1 MAERAQIAALILAF
15 AMLWVPLGQHDF
27 LLEHWMKVGTFMA
40 PFLAFAALAFKSSDT
55 NWSDARILSLGLLIA
70 YIVHQFEEHWVDLY
84 GQTFAFKPYLN
95 SFLSNLIGQRDGTE
109 LISDASIF
117 VINTSLVWLV
127 GTLAIWKGSQHIFA
141 PLCMAAIVVVNG
153 ISHIGAAGLAGGY
166 NPGLL
171 TAVLVFL
178 PLGIFAYIALLKSG
192 AASAG
197 LVLASLL
204 WGLLAH
210 IIMIGGIVMMNRT
223 DVANEV
229 MYFVALIAWSITPAF
244 AFSNDRETSARP
256 SGAS

>member
-1 MAERAQIAALILAF
+1 MLAF
-15 AMLWVPLGQHDF
+15 AILWIPLGQHVF

-40 PFLAFAALAFKSSDT
+40 PFLAFAALAFKSRDT
-55 NWSDARILSLGLLIA
+55 NWTDARILSLGLLVA
-70 YIVHQFEEHWVDLY
+70 YIVHQFEEHWIDIY

-95 SFLSNLIGQRDGTE
+95 GFLSNLMGQQAGTE

-127 GTLAIWKGSQHIFA
+127 GALASWRGAQHIFA
-141 PLCMAAIVVVNG
+141 PLCMAAIVVTNG
-153 ISHIGAAGLAGGY
+153 ISHLGAAGLAGGY

-178 PLGIFAYIALLKSG
+178 PLGIFAYIALSKSG
-192 AASAG
+192 AAWAG

-210 IIMIGGIVMMNRT
+210 IIMIGGIVLMNRT

-229 MYFVALIAWSITPAF
+229 MFFAALIAWSITPAF
-244 AFSNDRETSARP
+244 AFSSDKVASFTSSSA
-256 SGAS
+256 G